1 MLRYIDS
8 AIDKDDNE
16 ILTVDGQDLYEAM
29 TEQAEKDLQE
39 VMPGKLG
46 AEVAQT
52 AGLNDLALGIY
63 AAADKALGGILPGRP
78 ASPLDD
84 AVKLEDAEDWAQER
98 MNENEA
104 DEMMKGYKLDAIN
117 SRLLEDRGLEKN
129 KANWLRYKDSQ
140 EM

>member
-8 AIDKDDNE
+8 AIDSSDNE
-16 ILTVDGQDLYEAM
+16 ILTIDGRDMYQEM
-29 TEQAEKDLQE
+29 RRQTEQDI
-39 VMPGKLG
+39 GKLG
-46 AEVAQT
+46 SEVAQT

-98 MNENEA
+98 INENEA
-104 DEMMKGYKLDAIN
+104 EEMMKGYKLDAIN
-117 SRLLEDRGLEKN
+117 SQLLEDRGLEKN

-140 EM
+140 EI